1 MTSGAPVSTAV
12 QHSKH
17 SERECIETST
27 ENKENQMFKL
37 IEALGRLVVSLYVRE
52 AKALD
57 KLSKVEAEAAAKL
70 AKKAD
75 EARQASLDAT
85 ASAAKVAL
93 KAQKLKEFF

>member
-1 MTSGAPVSTAV
+1 
-12 QHSKH
+12 
-17 SERECIETST
+17 
-27 ENKENQMFKL
+27 MFKL
-37 IEALGRLVVSLYVRE
+37 IESLGRLVIALYIRE

-57 KLSKVEAEAAAKL
+57 KLSKVEAKAAAKL

-85 ASAAKVAL
+85 SEAAKVAL